1 MSETEIGF
9 YELKEGARSFS
20 ITTENVILSENL
32 KYHVENNISL
42 SNSVFRLGS
51 DGWMNLVNE
60 IRGLYE
66 KGQINLNENDEFII
80 LTEAGRTG
88 IYQGK
93 SVPLDS
99 PQRSSGPKK
108 FHVYVNSEEKMLKV
122 ELLLKKLV
130 SEILT

>member
-93 SVPLDS
+93 
-99 PQRSSGPKK
+99 
-108 FHVYVNSEEKMLKV
+108 
-122 ELLLKKLV
+122 
-130 SEILT
+130 